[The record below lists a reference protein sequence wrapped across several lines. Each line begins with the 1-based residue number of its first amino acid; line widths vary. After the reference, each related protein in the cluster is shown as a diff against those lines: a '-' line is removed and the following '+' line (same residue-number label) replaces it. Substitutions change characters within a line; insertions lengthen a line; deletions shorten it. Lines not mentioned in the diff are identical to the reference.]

1 MATEDEEEGT
11 SLANCCLLF
20 VNFDL
25 IQLFVVIV
33 CVCLLYAYLFV
44 LFSFLSVK
52 ENDLKKD
59 FDLYQVIFFNEYYC
73 SLFPKHQGNHINSEI
88 CTKSVLKFDVVVIL
102 L

>member
-1 MATEDEEEGT
+1 MRRKEHSWLIVVFYLLILILFNYLL
-11 SLANCCLLF
+11 SLC
-20 VNFDL
+20 
-25 IQLFVVIV
+25 V
-33 CVCLLYAYLFV
+33 CVCVFVVCLFV

-73 SLFPKHQGNHINSEI
+73 SLCPKHQGNHINSKEI
-88 CTKSVLKFDVVVIL
+88 CTKNVLKFDVVVIL